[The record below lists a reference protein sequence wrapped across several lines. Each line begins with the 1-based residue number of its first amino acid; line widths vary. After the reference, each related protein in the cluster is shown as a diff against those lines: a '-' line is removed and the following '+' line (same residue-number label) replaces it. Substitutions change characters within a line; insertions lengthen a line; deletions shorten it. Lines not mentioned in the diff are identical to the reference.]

1 MPLYV
6 TVEPE
11 LSVGVVGVSPP
22 WSWSVPPSSMVK
34 VEPHVKVWPFKS
46 NTPSTTVHVWP
57 EVVSAVDKEAALLPV
72 LFTDSMEEK
81 VPVVFEMV
89 WAAEPENSTV
99 KLAPPKVVLAFW
111 AKLPVTESVLAA
123 EGLATVPDVRV
134 NAPTVQLAVSV
145 QFPLDLLTV
154 TVARVAEPQLIFCV
168 ESVFVNST
176 VPPLAVKVPELVK
189 LPIIVIVPVDAVN
202 VVPVL
207 MVKFLTV
214 NVV

>member
-154 TVARVAEPQLIFCV
+154 TVASVVEPQSMFCV
-168 ESVFVNST
+168 LVPSNST
-176 VPPLAVKVPELVK
+176 VPPLASKVPEFVK
-189 LPIIVIVPVDAVN
+189 ETLIVMVPIGAVN
-202 VVPVL
+202 VVPLL
-207 MVKFLTV
+207 MERPCKVTV
-214 NVV
+214 V